1 MHLVGI
7 GFTPEYW
14 EELVHNIRKQSPD
27 ETLVGTLLSTE
38 AVEPELI
45 EVLGDQISDS
55 HPDLVFFNLL
65 ALENTHDWRNFL
77 TRTQSNCEDQLKWV
91 LVIERE
97 QEELSMLVKLK
108 PEVELVNGMRFPVN
122 DPELFLNRHIRSF
135 PRIRLN
141 SSVQTLEFL
150 NGNSGTLRQ
159 RPSEIKSNT
168 LIPISDLRHVET
180 PKGDLH
186 PKEWLDEFLQSRPK
200 PVHSDQVKGILRESK
215 GCYLFPGIPFNS
227 ITSIHVEGAKIHH
240 VLRSGHF
247 NLNNIPFK
255 RMIEEVREEWMEM
268 ARVPE
273 AMATKRQKISICCLG
288 EVPVLNSILRI
299 QLGELG
305 YRRFSETTRLEPGSH
320 ELDPAMVWLKLSEF
334 TGTLLKGTILDWSSD
349 MRRFLKPLKRFV
361 DLQTLDLSG
370 TITSSPLM
378 QIELEKQSLDL
389 LRREKKLESER
400 KLANNRLL
408 LHSQEKKILEKAE
421 KVSQILLQIL
431 NQYCPWENA
440 GQLKLDQVN
449 HLLLFCEEEMSAAQM
464 THELQHVQRKWW
476 INPHQFQQ
484 PEHLQKL
491 DPVSLKRYFEEGVTL
506 ATEVS
511 VQHLLS
517 LCETLSSGVVTSNAM
532 LEEQHLILENSKRE
546 LEKIR
551 TRKSQL
557 ALHWLYVSLKQL
569 LVRDLH
575 LLPAGTV

>member
-1 MHLVGI
+1 
-7 GFTPEYW
+7 
-14 EELVHNIRKQSPD
+14 
-27 ETLVGTLLSTE
+27 
-38 AVEPELI
+38 
-45 EVLGDQISDS
+45 
-55 HPDLVFFNLL
+55 
-65 ALENTHDWRNFL
+65 
-77 TRTQSNCEDQLKWV
+77 
-91 LVIERE
+91 
-97 QEELSMLVKLK
+97 
-108 PEVELVNGMRFPVN
+108 
-122 DPELFLNRHIRSF
+122 
-135 PRIRLN
+135 
-141 SSVQTLEFL
+141 
-150 NGNSGTLRQ
+150 
-159 RPSEIKSNT
+159 
-168 LIPISDLRHVET
+168 
-180 PKGDLH
+180 
-186 PKEWLDEFLQSRPK
+186 
-200 PVHSDQVKGILRESK
+200 
-215 GCYLFPGIPFNS
+215 
-227 ITSIHVEGAKIHH
+227 
-240 VLRSGHF
+240 
-247 NLNNIPFK
+247 
-255 RMIEEVREEWMEM
+255 MEM
-268 ARVPE
+268 AHVPE

-408 LHSQEKKILEKAE
+408 LHSQENKILEKAE

-476 INPHQFQQ
+476 INPYQFQQ

-491 DPVSLKRYFEEGVTL
+491 DPVGLKRYFEEGVTL

-511 VQHLLS
+511 VQHFLS
-517 LCETLSSGVVTSNAM
+517 LCETLSSGVETSSAM
-532 LEEQHLILENSKRE
+532 LEEQHLILENSQRE

>member
-14 EELVHNIRKQSPD
+14 EELVHSIRKQSPD

-38 AVEPELI
+38 AVESEQI

-108 PEVELVNGMRFPVN
+108 PEVELINGMRFPVN
-122 DPELFLNRHIRSF
+122 DPGLFLNRHIRSF

-141 SSVQTLEFL
+141 SNVQTLEFL

-168 LIPISDLRHVET
+168 LIPFSDLRHVET

-408 LHSQEKKILEKAE
+408 LHSQEKKILEKAK

-440 GQLKLDQVN
+440 AQLKLDQVN

-511 VQHLLS
+511 VQHFLS
-517 LCETLSSGVVTSNAM
+517 LCETLSSGVETSNAM

-575 LLPAGTV
+575 LLPAGIV

>member
-14 EELVHNIRKQSPD
+14 EELVHSIRKQSPD

-38 AVEPELI
+38 AVEPEQI

-108 PEVELVNGMRFPVN
+108 PEVELINGMRFPVN
-122 DPELFLNRHIRSF
+122 DPGLFLNRHIRSF

-168 LIPISDLRHVET
+168 LIPFSDLRHVET

-511 VQHLLS
+511 VQHFLS
-517 LCETLSSGVVTSNAM
+517 LCETLSSGVETSSAM
-532 LEEQHLILENSKRE
+532 LEEQHLILENSNQE

>member
-14 EELVHNIRKQSPD
+14 EELVHSIRKQSPD

-38 AVEPELI
+38 AVEPEQI

-108 PEVELVNGMRFPVN
+108 PEVELINGMRFPVN
-122 DPELFLNRHIRSF
+122 DPGLFLNRHIRSF

-168 LIPISDLRHVET
+168 LIPFSDLRHVET

-320 ELDPAMVWLKLSEF
+320 ELDPATVWLKLSEF
-334 TGTLLKGTILDWSSD
+334 TGTLLKGKILDWSSD

-361 DLQTLDLSG
+361 DLQTLDLSD

-449 HLLLFCEEEMSAAQM
+449 HLMLFCEEEMSAAQM

-511 VQHLLS
+511 VQHFLS
-517 LCETLSSGVVTSNAM
+517 LCETLSSGVETSSAM

>member
-14 EELVHNIRKQSPD
+14 EELVHSIRKQSPD

-38 AVEPELI
+38 AVESEQI

-108 PEVELVNGMRFPVN
+108 PEVELINGMRFPVN
-122 DPELFLNRHIRSF
+122 DPGLFLNRHIRSF
-135 PRIRLN
+135 PRIQLN

-150 NGNSGTLRQ
+150 NGNSGTLRL

-168 LIPISDLRHVET
+168 LIPFSDLRHVET

-200 PVHSDQVKGILRESK
+200 PVHSNQVKGILRESK

-449 HLLLFCEEEMSAAQM
+449 HLLFFCEEEMSAAQM

-476 INPHQFQQ
+476 INPHQFQE

-491 DPVSLKRYFEEGVTL
+491 DPVGLKRYFEEGVTV

-511 VQHLLS
+511 VQHFLS
-517 LCETLSSGVVTSNAM
+517 LCETLSSGVETSNAM
-532 LEEQHLILENSKRE
+532 LEEQHLFLENSNRE

>member
-14 EELVHNIRKQSPD
+14 EELVHSIRKQSPD

-38 AVEPELI
+38 AVEPEQI

-108 PEVELVNGMRFPVN
+108 PEVELINGMRFPVN
-122 DPELFLNRHIRSF
+122 DPGLFLNRHIRSF

-168 LIPISDLRHVET
+168 LIPFSDLRHVET

-349 MRRFLKPLKRFV
+349 MRRFLKPLKRFI

-389 LRREKKLESER
+389 LRREKKLESES

-491 DPVSLKRYFEEGVTL
+491 DPVGLKRYFEEGVTL

-511 VQHLLS
+511 VQHFLS
-517 LCETLSSGVVTSNAM
+517 LCETLSSGVETSSAM
-532 LEEQHLILENSKRE
+532 LEKQHLILENSNRE

>member
-14 EELVHNIRKQSPD
+14 EELVHSIRKQSPD

-38 AVEPELI
+38 AVEPEQI

-97 QEELSMLVKLK
+97 QEELSMLVKLM
-108 PEVELVNGMRFPVN
+108 PEVELINGMRFPVN
-122 DPELFLNRHIRSF
+122 DPGLFLDRHIRSF

-141 SSVQTLEFL
+141 SNVQTLEFL

-168 LIPISDLRHVET
+168 LIPFSDLRHVET

-268 ARVPE
+268 TRVPE

-288 EVPVLNSILRI
+288 EFPVLNSILRI

-440 GQLKLDQVN
+440 GQLKLDQLN

-491 DPVSLKRYFEEGVTL
+491 DPVGLKRYFEEGVTL

-511 VQHLLS
+511 VQHFLS
-517 LCETLSSGVVTSNAM
+517 LCETLSSGVETSSAM
-532 LEEQHLILENSKRE
+532 LEEQHLILENSNRE

>member
-14 EELVHNIRKQSPD
+14 EELVHSIRKQSPD

-38 AVEPELI
+38 SVEPEQI

-108 PEVELVNGMRFPVN
+108 PEVELINGMRFPVN
-122 DPELFLNRHIRSF
+122 DPGLFLNRHIRSF

-168 LIPISDLRHVET
+168 LIPFSDLRHVET

-268 ARVPE
+268 TRVPE
-273 AMATKRQKISICCLG
+273 AMVTKRQKISICCLG

-421 KVSQILLQIL
+421 KVSQILIQIL

-440 GQLKLDQVN
+440 VQLKLDQVN

-511 VQHLLS
+511 VQHFLS
-517 LCETLSSGVVTSNAM
+517 LCETLSSGVETSNAM

>member
-14 EELVHNIRKQSPD
+14 EELVHSIRKQSPD

-38 AVEPELI
+38 AVEPEQI

-108 PEVELVNGMRFPVN
+108 PEVELINGMRFPVN
-122 DPELFLNRHIRSF
+122 DPGLFLNRHIRSF

-168 LIPISDLRHVET
+168 LIPFSDLRHVET

-449 HLLLFCEEEMSAAQM
+449 HLLMFCEEEMSAAQM
-464 THELQHVQRKWW
+464 THELQNVQRKWW

-491 DPVSLKRYFEEGVTL
+491 DTVSLKRYFEEGVTL

-511 VQHLLS
+511 VQHFLS
-517 LCETLSSGVVTSNAM
+517 LCETLSSGVETSSAM

>member
-14 EELVHNIRKQSPD
+14 EELVHSIRKQSPD

-38 AVEPELI
+38 AIEPEQI

-108 PEVELVNGMRFPVN
+108 PEVELINGMRFPVN
-122 DPELFLNRHIRSF
+122 DPGLFLNRHIRSF

-168 LIPISDLRHVET
+168 LIPFSDLRHVET

-491 DPVSLKRYFEEGVTL
+491 DPLGLKRYFEEGVTL

-511 VQHLLS
+511 VQHFLS
-517 LCETLSSGVVTSNAM
+517 LCETLSSGVETSSAM
-532 LEEQHLILENSKRE
+532 LEEQHLILENSYRE

>member
-14 EELVHNIRKQSPD
+14 EELVHSIRKQSPD

-38 AVEPELI
+38 AVEPEQI

-55 HPDLVFFNLL
+55 RPDLVFFNLL

-108 PEVELVNGMRFPVN
+108 PEVELINGMRFPVN
-122 DPELFLNRHIRSF
+122 DPGLFLNRHIRSF

-168 LIPISDLRHVET
+168 LIPFSDLRHVET

-349 MRRFLKPLKRFV
+349 MRRSLKPLKRFV

-440 GQLKLDQVN
+440 GQFKLDHVN

-491 DPVSLKRYFEEGVTL
+491 DPLSLKRYFEEGVTL

-511 VQHLLS
+511 VQHFLS
-517 LCETLSSGVVTSNAM
+517 LCETLSSGVETSSAM

>member
-14 EELVHNIRKQSPD
+14 EELVHSIRKQSPD

-38 AVEPELI
+38 AVEPEQI

-108 PEVELVNGMRFPVN
+108 PEVELINGMRFPVN
-122 DPELFLNRHIRSF
+122 DPGLFLNRHIRSF

-168 LIPISDLRHVET
+168 LIPFSDLRHVET

-268 ARVPE
+268 TRVPE

-431 NQYCPWENA
+431 NQYCAWENA
-440 GQLKLDQVN
+440 AQLKLDHIN

-491 DPVSLKRYFEEGVTL
+491 DPVGLKRYFEEGVTL

-511 VQHLLS
+511 VQHFLS
-517 LCETLSSGVVTSNAM
+517 LCETLSSGVETSNAM

>member
-14 EELVHNIRKQSPD
+14 EELVHSIRNQSPD

-38 AVEPELI
+38 AVEPEQI

-108 PEVELVNGMRFPVN
+108 PEVKLINGMRFPVN
-122 DPELFLNRHIRSF
+122 DPGLFLNRHIRSF

-168 LIPISDLRHVET
+168 LIPFSDLRHVET

-288 EVPVLNSILRI
+288 EVPVLNSIIRI

-440 GQLKLDQVN
+440 AQLKLDHVN

-491 DPVSLKRYFEEGVTL
+491 DPVGLKRYFEEGVTL
-506 ATEVS
+506 ATEFS
-511 VQHLLS
+511 VQHFLS
-517 LCETLSSGVVTSNAM
+517 LCETLSSGVETSSAM

>member
-14 EELVHNIRKQSPD
+14 EELVHSIRKQSPD

-38 AVEPELI
+38 AVEPEQI

-108 PEVELVNGMRFPVN
+108 PEVELINGMRFPVN
-122 DPELFLNRHIRSF
+122 DPGLFLNRHIRSF

-150 NGNSGTLRQ
+150 NGKSGTLRQ

-168 LIPISDLRHVET
+168 LIPFSDLRHVET

-511 VQHLLS
+511 VQHFLS
-517 LCETLSSGVVTSNAM
+517 LCETLSSGVETSSAM
-532 LEEQHLILENSKRE
+532 LEEQHLILENSNRE

>member
-14 EELVHNIRKQSPD
+14 EELVHSIRKQSPD

-38 AVEPELI
+38 AVEPEQI

-108 PEVELVNGMRFPVN
+108 PEVELINGMRFPVN
-122 DPELFLNRHIRSF
+122 DPGLFLNRHIRSF

-168 LIPISDLRHVET
+168 LIPFSDLRHVET

-186 PKEWLDEFLQSRPK
+186 PKEWLDEFLQNRPK

-421 KVSQILLQIL
+421 KVSQILLQIM

-440 GQLKLDQVN
+440 GQLKLDHVN

-476 INPHQFQQ
+476 INPHQFQP

-491 DPVSLKRYFEEGVTL
+491 DPLGLKRYFEEGVTL

-511 VQHLLS
+511 VQHFLS
-517 LCETLSSGVVTSNAM
+517 LCETLSSGVETSSAM
-532 LEEQHLILENSKRE
+532 LEEQHLILENSNRE